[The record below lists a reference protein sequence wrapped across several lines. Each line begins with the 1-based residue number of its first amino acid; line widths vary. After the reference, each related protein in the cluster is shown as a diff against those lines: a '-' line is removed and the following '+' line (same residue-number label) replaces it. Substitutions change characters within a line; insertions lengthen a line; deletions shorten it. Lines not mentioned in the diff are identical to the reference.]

1 MLVSNFDG
9 NSMGYYIWVLYWNAI
24 LGCYCSAITGVLLR
38 LKITIILF
46 FFFTIAFFCIDNA
59 QIGLYYLGSFVPLLE
74 TAGHV

>member
-1 MLVSNFDG
+1 MLVSNFGG

-46 FFFTIAFFCIDNA
+46 FFHNSFFYIDNA
-59 QIGLYYLGSFVPLLE
+59 QIGMYYLGSFVPLLE